1 MSEDIKKVYL
11 GSRVEAMFIK
21 EMLEES
27 EIGVSIKDHLA
38 SSVQAGW
45 ADGASDSVTLYVE
58 AFNEE
63 KAKNLIAEYIAER
76 ESPEGINYNDKG

>member
-1 MSEDIKKVYL
+1 MSDDIKKVYL
-11 GSRVEAMFIK
+11 GSRVEAMFLK
-21 EMLEES
+21 EMLEEN

-58 AFNEE
+58 VFNEE
-63 KAKNLIAEYIAER
+63 KAKNLIAQYFSER
-76 ESPEGINYNDKG
+76 ESSEGINYED

>member
-1 MSEDIKKVYL
+1 MSEDVKKVFR

-27 EIGVSIKDHLA
+27 EIGVSLKDHLA

-45 ADGASDSVTLYVE
+45 ADGTTDSVTLYVE
-58 AFNEE
+58 SFNEE
-63 KAKNLIAEYIAER
+63 KAKELIAVYLSER
-76 ESPEGINYNDKG
+76 ESPEGLHYDKS

>member
-1 MSEDIKKVYL
+1 MSDDIKKVYR

-21 EMLEES
+21 EMLEEA
-27 EIGVSIKDHLA
+27 EIGVSMKDHLA

-58 AFNEE
+58 VFNEE
-63 KAKNLIAEYIAER
+63 KAKELVAQYLSER
-76 ESPEGINYNDKG
+76 ESPEGLKYDKR